1 MRDYINNQHRYY
13 SLDYYLK
20 KRFKTKVFKVALNGN
35 FTCPNRDGTIS
46 NKGCIFCSPAG
57 SGDFAG
63 NRHDSLAKQFNE
75 VKTIIH
81 HKWPNASYIVY
92 FQANTNT
99 YAPLEKLKKIY
110 EEAISLDQNIVA
122 ISIATRPDCLS
133 KEIVEYLGELN
144 QRLPVWV
151 ELGLQTIDEQVATFI
166 NRGYQLDVF
175 TEAVTNLHQQGI
187 EVIVHIIN
195 GLPNETKEMMLNT
208 IRFLNSQKIQGI
220 KIIGDMPIYVAYD
233 SSDVWANPKYWQLD
247 KNLVPKVV
255 AGVPPDYFARTGQL
269 WGNPIYNY
277 QLMKKDGYTW
287 WIKRIE
293 ESFKIYD
300 VVRIDHFRGFE
311 SYYAIKYTDKTAE
324 FGKWIKGPGNS
335 LFKKIKQSL
344 GELEIIAEDLG
355 FLTPEV
361 YQLLE
366 DTGYP
371 GMKILQFGFDPNA
384 DSEYLPHNYSPNSI
398 AYTGTHDNKTLKDWL
413 ASITEEEKEFCF
425 AYANINNEEEAVNK
439 LIKCVLASPS
449 ETVIIP
455 LVDYLELGEEAR
467 FNIPSTLGN
476 NWVWRM
482 DESDLTEELQER
494 ILKNTKTYKR

>member
-63 NRHDSLAKQFNE
+63 NPHDSLAKQFNE

-144 QRLPVWV
+144 QRLPVWI

-175 TEAVTNLHQQGI
+175 TEAVNNLHQQGI

-220 KIIGDMPIYVAYD
+220 KI
-233 SSDVWANPKYWQLD
+233 
-247 KNLVPKVV
+247 
-255 AGVPPDYFARTGQL
+255 
-269 WGNPIYNY
+269 
-277 QLMKKDGYTW
+277 
-287 WIKRIE
+287 
-293 ESFKIYD
+293 
-300 VVRIDHFRGFE
+300 H
-311 SYYAIKYTDKTAE
+311 
-324 FGKWIKGPGNS
+324 S
-335 LFKKIKQSL
+335 LFVLKQT
-344 GELEIIAEDLG
+344 I
-355 FLTPEV
+355 
-361 YQLLE
+361 
-366 DTGYP
+366 
-371 GMKILQFGFDPNA
+371 
-384 DSEYLPHNYSPNSI
+384 
-398 AYTGTHDNKTLKDWL
+398 
-413 ASITEEEKEFCF
+413 
-425 AYANINNEEEAVNK
+425 
-439 LIKCVLASPS
+439 
-449 ETVIIP
+449 
-455 LVDYLELGEEAR
+455 
-467 FNIPSTLGN
+467 LGN
-476 NWVWRM
+476 IFEQNPFKL
-482 DESDLTEELQER
+482 LTLAEYVDIVCEQLALLREDIVIHRLNGDAPQELLIEPR
-494 ILKNTKTYKR
+494 WSLKKLVVMNEIDKEMKRRNYFQGCKAAVE

>member
-63 NRHDSLAKQFNE
+63 NPHDSLAKQFNE
-75 VKTIIH
+75 VKAIIH

-122 ISIATRPDCLS
+122 ISIATRPDCLC

-144 QRLPVWV
+144 QRLPVWI

-175 TEAVTNLHQQGI
+175 TEAVNNLHQQGI

-220 KIIGDMPIYVAYD
+220 KI
-233 SSDVWANPKYWQLD
+233 
-247 KNLVPKVV
+247 
-255 AGVPPDYFARTGQL
+255 
-269 WGNPIYNY
+269 
-277 QLMKKDGYTW
+277 
-287 WIKRIE
+287 
-293 ESFKIYD
+293 
-300 VVRIDHFRGFE
+300 H
-311 SYYAIKYTDKTAE
+311 
-324 FGKWIKGPGNS
+324 S
-335 LFKKIKQSL
+335 LFVLKQT
-344 GELEIIAEDLG
+344 I
-355 FLTPEV
+355 
-361 YQLLE
+361 
-366 DTGYP
+366 
-371 GMKILQFGFDPNA
+371 
-384 DSEYLPHNYSPNSI
+384 
-398 AYTGTHDNKTLKDWL
+398 
-413 ASITEEEKEFCF
+413 
-425 AYANINNEEEAVNK
+425 
-439 LIKCVLASPS
+439 
-449 ETVIIP
+449 
-455 LVDYLELGEEAR
+455 
-467 FNIPSTLGN
+467 LGN
-476 NWVWRM
+476 IFEQNPFKL
-482 DESDLTEELQER
+482 LTLAEYVDIVCEQLALLREDIVIHRLNGDAPQELLIEPR
-494 ILKNTKTYKR
+494 WSLKKLVVMNEIDKEMKRRNYFQGCKAVVE

>member
-1 MRDYINNQHRYY
+1 MRGSGILLHIS
-13 SLDYYLK
+13 SLPGPY
-20 KRFKTKVFKVALNGN
+20 GI
-35 FTCPNRDGTIS
+35 GTIGKS
-46 NKGCIFCSPAG
+46 AYQLIDFLAKAGQKYWQVLPLGPTSYGDSPYQTFSA
-57 SGDFAG
+57 FAG
-63 NRHDSLAKQFNE
+63 NPYFIDLDTLVEEGYLEKRDLKSLAVVPDPHRVDFE
-75 VKTIIH
+75 RIYKTRFPVLEKAYDRFIKKGDFKEFKKFIEENRFWLEDYALFMALKSVNVEGNWFGWTELH
-81 HKWPNASYIVY
+81 RIRDKETIDRFKKEHNDKIEFWY
-92 FQANTNT
+92 FVQ
-99 YAPLEKLKKIY
+99 YKFFEQWLKLKKY
-110 EEAISLDQNIVA
+110 ANN
-122 ISIATRPDCLS
+122 
-133 KEIVEYLGELN
+133 K
-144 QRLPVWV
+144 
-151 ELGLQTIDEQVATFI
+151 
-166 NRGYQLDVF
+166 
-175 TEAVTNLHQQGI
+175 
-187 EVIVHIIN
+187 
-195 GLPNETKEMMLNT
+195 
-208 IRFLNSQKIQGI
+208 GI

-277 QLMKKDGYTW
+277 QLMKKDGYSW

>member
-63 NRHDSLAKQFNE
+63 NPHDSLAKQFNE

-144 QRLPVWV
+144 QRLPVWI

-175 TEAVTNLHQQGI
+175 TEAVNNLHQQGI

-220 KIIGDMPIYVAYD
+220 KI
-233 SSDVWANPKYWQLD
+233 
-247 KNLVPKVV
+247 
-255 AGVPPDYFARTGQL
+255 
-269 WGNPIYNY
+269 
-277 QLMKKDGYTW
+277 
-287 WIKRIE
+287 
-293 ESFKIYD
+293 
-300 VVRIDHFRGFE
+300 H
-311 SYYAIKYTDKTAE
+311 
-324 FGKWIKGPGNS
+324 S
-335 LFKKIKQSL
+335 LFILKQT
-344 GELEIIAEDLG
+344 I
-355 FLTPEV
+355 
-361 YQLLE
+361 
-366 DTGYP
+366 
-371 GMKILQFGFDPNA
+371 
-384 DSEYLPHNYSPNSI
+384 
-398 AYTGTHDNKTLKDWL
+398 
-413 ASITEEEKEFCF
+413 
-425 AYANINNEEEAVNK
+425 
-439 LIKCVLASPS
+439 
-449 ETVIIP
+449 
-455 LVDYLELGEEAR
+455 
-467 FNIPSTLGN
+467 LGN
-476 NWVWRM
+476 IFEQNPFKLLT
-482 DESDLTEELQER
+482 LTEYVDIVCEQLTLLREDIVIHRLNGDAPQELLIEPR
-494 ILKNTKTYKR
+494 WSLKKLVVMNEIDKEMKRRNYFQGCKVSID

>member
-175 TEAVTNLHQQGI
+175 TEAVNNLHQQGI

-220 KIIGDMPIYVAYD
+220 KI
-233 SSDVWANPKYWQLD
+233 
-247 KNLVPKVV
+247 
-255 AGVPPDYFARTGQL
+255 
-269 WGNPIYNY
+269 
-277 QLMKKDGYTW
+277 
-287 WIKRIE
+287 
-293 ESFKIYD
+293 
-300 VVRIDHFRGFE
+300 H
-311 SYYAIKYTDKTAE
+311 
-324 FGKWIKGPGNS
+324 S
-335 LFKKIKQSL
+335 LFILKQT
-344 GELEIIAEDLG
+344 I
-355 FLTPEV
+355 
-361 YQLLE
+361 
-366 DTGYP
+366 
-371 GMKILQFGFDPNA
+371 
-384 DSEYLPHNYSPNSI
+384 
-398 AYTGTHDNKTLKDWL
+398 
-413 ASITEEEKEFCF
+413 
-425 AYANINNEEEAVNK
+425 
-439 LIKCVLASPS
+439 
-449 ETVIIP
+449 
-455 LVDYLELGEEAR
+455 
-467 FNIPSTLGN
+467 LGN
-476 NWVWRM
+476 IFEQNPFKLLT
-482 DESDLTEELQER
+482 LTEYVDIVCEQLTLLREDIVIHRLNGDAPQELLIEPR
-494 ILKNTKTYKR
+494 WSLKKLVVMNEIDKEMKRRNYFQGCKVSID

>member
-63 NRHDSLAKQFNE
+63 NPHDSLAKQFNE

-220 KIIGDMPIYVAYD
+220 KI
-233 SSDVWANPKYWQLD
+233 
-247 KNLVPKVV
+247 
-255 AGVPPDYFARTGQL
+255 
-269 WGNPIYNY
+269 
-277 QLMKKDGYTW
+277 
-287 WIKRIE
+287 
-293 ESFKIYD
+293 
-300 VVRIDHFRGFE
+300 H
-311 SYYAIKYTDKTAE
+311 
-324 FGKWIKGPGNS
+324 S
-335 LFKKIKQSL
+335 LFILKQT
-344 GELEIIAEDLG
+344 I
-355 FLTPEV
+355 
-361 YQLLE
+361 
-366 DTGYP
+366 
-371 GMKILQFGFDPNA
+371 
-384 DSEYLPHNYSPNSI
+384 
-398 AYTGTHDNKTLKDWL
+398 
-413 ASITEEEKEFCF
+413 
-425 AYANINNEEEAVNK
+425 
-439 LIKCVLASPS
+439 
-449 ETVIIP
+449 
-455 LVDYLELGEEAR
+455 
-467 FNIPSTLGN
+467 LGN
-476 NWVWRM
+476 IFEQNPFKLLT
-482 DESDLTEELQER
+482 LTEYVDIVCEQLTLLREDIVIHRLNGDAPQELLIEPR
-494 ILKNTKTYKR
+494 WSLKKLVVMNEIDKEMKRRNYFQGCKVSID